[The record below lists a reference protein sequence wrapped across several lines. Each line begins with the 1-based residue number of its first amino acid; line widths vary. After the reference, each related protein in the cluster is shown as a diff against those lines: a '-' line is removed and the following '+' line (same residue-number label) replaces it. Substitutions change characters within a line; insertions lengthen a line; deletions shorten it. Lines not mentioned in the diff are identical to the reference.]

1 MCGYDRLSHER
12 RFSDDQRP
20 DLLRERLDA
29 VLDANMAPKMA
40 PLLPPSVNAALKDT
54 KMVPS
59 MRHRL
64 FS

>member
-1 MCGYDRLSHER
+1 
-12 RFSDDQRP
+12 
-20 DLLRERLDA
+20 
-29 VLDANMAPKMA
+29 MAPKMA
-40 PLLPPSVNAALKDT
+40 QLLPPSVNAALKDT